1 MQQIVL
7 LFIKRWGGEEMEDIL
22 LSVTQ
27 SQGIWTVLFVFLL
40 LYTIK
45 KNEKLDEIQAVREE
59 KFQTLLSDLTEKFS
73 LLTNVNKQINNLHK
87 MVKESEKEK
96 K

>member
-1 MQQIVL
+1 
-7 LFIKRWGGEEMEDIL
+7 MEDIL
-22 LSVTQ
+22 IQISQ

-45 KNEKLDEIQAVREE
+45 KNETLDQKQEEREQKYQE
-59 KFQTLLSDLTEKFS
+59 QLSDLTDKYS
-73 LLTNVNKQINNLHK
+73 LLAGMDKQLNSLCRLIRNQD
-87 MVKESEKEK
+87 KEK

>member
-1 MQQIVL
+1 
-7 LFIKRWGGEEMEDIL
+7 MEDVL

-45 KNEKLDEIQAVREE
+45 KNDKLDERQEERERE
-59 KFQTLLSDLTEKFS
+59 YQTLLSDLTDNYAV
-73 LLTNVNKQINNLHK
+73 LMNMNKQINNLYKLLHD
-87 MVKESEKEK
+87 SNK

>member
-1 MQQIVL
+1 
-7 LFIKRWGGEEMEDIL
+7 MEDVL

-45 KNEKLDEIQAVREE
+45 KNDKLDERQEERERE
-59 KFQTLLSDLTEKFS
+59 YQTLLSDLTDKYAV
-73 LLTNVNKQINNLHK
+73 LMNMNKQINNLYKLLHD
-87 MVKESEKEK
+87 SNK

>member
-1 MQQIVL
+1 
-7 LFIKRWGGEEMEDIL
+7 MEDIL

-45 KNEKLDEIQAVREE
+45 KNDKLDERQEEREKE
-59 KFQTLLSDLTEKFS
+59 YQTLLSDLTDKYAV
-73 LLTNVNKQINNLHK
+73 LMNMNKQINNLYKLLHD
-87 MVKESEKEK
+87 SNK

>member
-1 MQQIVL
+1 
-7 LFIKRWGGEEMEDIL
+7 MEDIL

-45 KNEKLDEIQAVREE
+45 KNDKLDERQEEREE
-59 KFQTLLSDLTEKFS
+59 KYQTLLSDLTEKYS
-73 LLTNVNKQINNLHK
+73 VLTSMNKQINNIYKFLHD
-87 MVKESEKEK
+87 SNK

>member
-1 MQQIVL
+1 
-7 LFIKRWGGEEMEDIL
+7 MEDIL

-45 KNEKLDEIQAVREE
+45 KNDKLDERQEERERE
-59 KFQTLLSDLTEKFS
+59 YQTLLSDLTDKYAV
-73 LLTNVNKQINNLHK
+73 LMNMNKQINNLYKLLH
-87 MVKESEKEK
+87 ESNK

>member
-1 MQQIVL
+1 
-7 LFIKRWGGEEMEDIL
+7 MEDIL
-22 LSVTQ
+22 VSVTQ

-45 KNEKLDEIQAVREE
+45 KNDKLDERQSEREE
-59 KFQTLLSDLTEKFS
+59 KYQKLLADLTEKYS
-73 LLTNVNKQINNLHK
+73 LLTNVNKQINNLYK
-87 MVKESEKEK
+87 MLKDSDK

>member
-1 MQQIVL
+1 
-7 LFIKRWGGEEMEDIL
+7 MEDVL

-27 SQGIWTVLFVFLL
+27 SQGIWTVLFVFPL

-45 KNEKLDEIQAVREE
+45 KNDKLDERQEERERE
-59 KFQTLLSDLTEKFS
+59 YQTLLSDLTDKYAV
-73 LLTNVNKQINNLHK
+73 LMNMNQQINNLYKLLHD
-87 MVKESEKEK
+87 SNK